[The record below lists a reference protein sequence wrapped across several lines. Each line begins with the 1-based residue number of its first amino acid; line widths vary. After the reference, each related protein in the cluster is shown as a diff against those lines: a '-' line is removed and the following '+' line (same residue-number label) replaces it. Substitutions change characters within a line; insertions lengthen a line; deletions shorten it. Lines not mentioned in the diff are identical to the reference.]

1 MKPQCLCGQ
10 SLPRLC
16 ISHKDK
22 LKKYSIRFG
31 ITFLIVIAFLTYF
44 SGTIDNMLLP
54 QVKVSEVAYGTING
68 EQSQDDRYLIPI
80 SAVIAM
86 GDTGSVFVTRTDE
99 NNKTTV
105 NEATVNLKNSDDLY
119 YEVTSDEMYSG
130 MKVVYSTSKS
140 ISNGDRVYIVEE

>member
-1 MKPQCLCGQ
+1 MK
-10 SLPRLC
+10 
-16 ISHKDK
+16 KDK

-31 ITFLIVIAFLTYF
+31 VAFFIVLAFLTYF
-44 SGTIDNMLLP
+44 SSTIDNMLLP
-54 QVKVSEVAYGTING
+54 QVKVSDVAYGTING

-99 NNKTTV
+99 SNKTTV

>member
-1 MKPQCLCGQ
+1 MK
-10 SLPRLC
+10 
-16 ISHKDK
+16 KEK

-31 ITFLIVIAFLTYF
+31 VAFFIVLAFLTYF
-44 SGTIDNMLLP
+44 SSTIDNMLLP
-54 QVKVSEVAYGTING
+54 QVKVTQISYGTIDGN
-68 EQSQDDRYLIPI
+68 QSSDDRYLIPI

-105 NEATVNLKNSDDLY
+105 GEATVNIKNSDDLY
-119 YEVTSDEMYSG
+119 YEVTSDEMYGG

>member
-1 MKPQCLCGQ
+1 MK
-10 SLPRLC
+10 
-16 ISHKDK
+16 KEK

-31 ITFLIVIAFLTYF
+31 VAFFIVLAFLTYF
-44 SGTIDNMLLP
+44 SSTIDNMLLP
-54 QVKVSEVAYGTING
+54 QVKVTQISYGTIDGN
-68 EQSQDDRYLIPI
+68 QSSDDRYLIPI

-105 NEATVNLKNSDDLY
+105 SEATVNIENSDDLY
-119 YEVTSDEMYSG
+119 YEVTSDDIYGGIE
-130 MKVVYSTSKS
+130 VVYSTSKS

>member
-1 MKPQCLCGQ
+1 MK
-10 SLPRLC
+10 
-16 ISHKDK
+16 KDK
-22 LKKYSIRFG
+22 LKKYALRFG
-31 ITFLIVIAFLTYF
+31 IAFLIALALLTYF
-44 SGTIDNMLLP
+44 STTIDNILLP
-54 QVKVSEVAYGTING
+54 QVKVTEVTYGTIDG

-105 NEATVNLKNSDDLY
+105 NEATVNIKNSDDLY
-119 YEVTSDEMYSG
+119 YEVTSDEMYGG

>member
-1 MKPQCLCGQ
+1 VADMK
-10 SLPRLC
+10 
-16 ISHKDK
+16 KDK

-31 ITFLIVIAFLTYF
+31 VAFFIVLAFLTYF
-44 SGTIDNMLLP
+44 SSTIDNMLLP
-54 QVKVSEVAYGTING
+54 QVKVSDVAYGTING

>member
-1 MKPQCLCGQ
+1 MK
-10 SLPRLC
+10 
-16 ISHKDK
+16 KEK

-31 ITFLIVIAFLTYF
+31 VAFFIVLAFLTYF
-44 SGTIDNMLLP
+44 SSTIDNMLLP
-54 QVKVSEVAYGTING
+54 QVKVSDVAYGTING
-68 EQSQDDRYLIPI
+68 EQSQDDRYLIPL

-86 GDTGSVFVTRTDE
+86 GDTGSVFVTKTDE

-105 NEATVNLKNSDDLY
+105 SEATVNIKNSDDLY
-119 YEVTSDEMYSG
+119 YEVTSDEMYGG

>member
-1 MKPQCLCGQ
+1 
-10 SLPRLC
+10 
-16 ISHKDK
+16 
-22 LKKYSIRFG
+22 
-31 ITFLIVIAFLTYF
+31 
-44 SGTIDNMLLP
+44 MLW
-54 QVKVSEVAYGTING
+54 E
-68 EQSQDDRYLIPI
+68 
-80 SAVIAM
+80 
-86 GDTGSVFVTRTDE
+86 TRTDE

>member
-1 MKPQCLCGQ
+1 MK
-10 SLPRLC
+10 
-16 ISHKDK
+16 KDK

-44 SGTIDNMLLP
+44 SGTIYNMLLP
-54 QVKVSEVAYGTING
+54 QVKVSDVAYGTING

>member
-1 MKPQCLCGQ
+1 MK
-10 SLPRLC
+10 
-16 ISHKDK
+16 KEK

-31 ITFLIVIAFLTYF
+31 VAFFIVLAFLTYF
-44 SGTIDNMLLP
+44 SSTIDNMLLP
-54 QVKVSEVAYGTING
+54 QVKVTQISYGTIDGN
-68 EQSQDDRYLIPI
+68 QSSDDRYLIPI

-105 NEATVNLKNSDDLY
+105 SEATVNLKNSDDLY

>member
-1 MKPQCLCGQ
+1 MK
-10 SLPRLC
+10 
-16 ISHKDK
+16 KEK

-31 ITFLIVIAFLTYF
+31 VAFFIVLAFLTYF
-44 SGTIDNMLLP
+44 SSTIDNMLLP
-54 QVKVSEVAYGTING
+54 QVKVTQISYGTIDGN
-68 EQSQDDRYLIPI
+68 QSSDDRYLIPI

-86 GDTGSVFVTRTDE
+86 GDTGSVFVTKTDE

-105 NEATVNLKNSDDLY
+105 SEATVNIKNSDDLY
-119 YEVTSDEMYSG
+119 YEVTSDEMYGG

>member
-1 MKPQCLCGQ
+1 MRIESSYSVTATPISLSFPVMQ
-10 SLPRLC
+10 SMC
-16 ISHKDK
+16 
-22 LKKYSIRFG
+22 FG

-54 QVKVSEVAYGTING
+54 QVKVSDVAYGTING

-105 NEATVNLKNSDDLY
+105 SEATVNLKNSDDLY